1 MTDRAVLRSRWNR
14 IFFCLA
20 AALSVA
26 GCSGPG
32 AAPATGPANNASP
45 GGGNRTTGSHSAPA
59 AANAASLSH
68 PAGHGPGEA
77 SGLKNPAWIA
87 DPVNYSPAGAA
98 ANHAAPANPNLSVP
112 ILEYHEANYVPGNV
126 ATLKPG
132 QLEAEFQW
140 LSDHGFHTINFG
152 QLYAALYQGYR
163 LPSRPVLLTF
173 DDGYESVYLKVFPLL
188 KRYHFQATVFA
199 VSGFTHDQP
208 NRDKPFP
215 TMTVSELQELQ
226 ASGLVDVENHTATHA
241 DLSKLSADEQRREID
256 GAAAFLENIV
266 HHPIRFFCYPNGD
279 YGDQTVDLLRQSGY
293 LLAVTQHQGYAN
305 LSQGPLTL
313 HRLTVLESTTLSE
326 FAAMLRP
333 SLSEPTQTLP
343 QSLMNMHQQASQA
356 FSNHRYSDTIR
367 LENQVIAD
375 DPGYAP
381 AYNLRGI
388 AELYAGQIQQGQ
400 ADIDHALQ
408 LDPGFGYAKFNKA
421 LGLELTGRYD
431 EAIRAYQ
438 DALASGRGEWWIPW
452 CDYGIASIYGRR
464 GDVENTVRYLREA
477 ISLDPSCKTEARTE
491 HDFDPVRASAAF
503 QALIR

>member
-1 MTDRAVLRSRWNR
+1 MIGRAVLRSRWNLV
-14 IFFCLA
+14 FFCLA
-20 AALSVA
+20 TALSVA

-32 AAPATGPANNASP
+32 AASARCPAADAAPA
-45 GGGNRTTGSHSAPA
+45 GGNRTTGSPSAQGS
-59 AANAASLSH
+59 ANATSLSV
-68 PAGHGPGEA
+68 PASANQGGV
-77 SGLKNPAWIA
+77 LKDPAWIA
-87 DPVNYSPAGAA
+87 DPVNYAPAGATA
-98 ANHAAPANPNLSVP
+98 AHAASPNPNLSVP

-132 QLEAEFQW
+132 QLEAELQW
-140 LSDHGFHTINFG
+140 LHDHGFHTVNFG

-241 DLSKLSADEQRREID
+241 DLSKLSVDEQRREID
-256 GAAAFLENIV
+256 GAAAFLENVV
-266 HHPIRFFCYPNGD
+266 HHPIRFFCYPDGD
-279 YGDQTVDLLRQSGY
+279 YSDQTVDLLRQSGY

-305 LSQGPLTL
+305 LRQGPLTL
-313 HRLTVLESTTLSE
+313 HRLTVLESTTLGQ

-343 QSLMNMHQQASQA
+343 QPLLDMHQQANQA
-356 FSNHRYSDTIR
+356 FSNRRYSDAIR
-367 LENQVIAD
+367 LENQVIAG

-388 AELYAGQIQQGQ
+388 AELYAGQTQQGQ
-400 ADIDHALQ
+400 ADIDRALQ

-438 DALASGRGEWWIPW
+438 DALASGHGDWWIPW

-503 QALIR
+503 QELIR